1 MEFLPQTIYT
11 FYFQPQKGSNTMQ
24 NNLEDLIPE
33 AIQKIET
40 NHTTTPQAQT
50 RKELFKAFVEKCI
63 GVPLK
68 YGKVYGSLR
77 VRAHASVIAYLKADA
92 AKSGESMQKTLEKI
106 LLFHYREQVVK
117 DLEQGAI
124 TTQGKYTPRAKKRI
138 AREKPDSELTYEELK
153 EKYAKKK
160 S

>member
-1 MEFLPQTIYT
+1 
-11 FYFQPQKGSNTMQ
+11 MQ

-124 TTQGKYTPRAKKRI
+124 SPTLNSHTKNSRRSTRRRKVNVGH
-138 AREKPDSELTYEELK
+138 EVVVV
-153 EKYAKKK
+153 
-160 S
+160 